1 MKIKL
6 SSVLVDD
13 QAKAEKFYTNI
24 LGFSKKQ
31 DIPLGEYRWLTVV
44 SPEAP
49 DEVELLLE
57 PNQFPPAQT
66 YQQQLLDAGI
76 PWTGFVVAD
85 VSAEYQRLLSLG
97 VEFTAEPTDMGTTT
111 IAVFHDTCGNLLQ
124 IYEA

>member
-13 QAKAEKFYTNI
+13 QAKAEEFYTNI

>member
-13 QAKAEKFYTNI
+13 QDQAEDFYINV

-31 DIPLGEYRWLTVV
+31 DIPLGEHRWLTVV

-57 PNQFPPAQT
+57 PNQFAPAKK
-66 YQQQLLDAGI
+66 YQAELLDAGI
-76 PWTGFVVAD
+76 PFTGFAVEDVV
-85 VSAEYQRLLSLG
+85 AEYQRLLGLG
-97 VEFTAEPTDMGTTT
+97 VKFTMEPTDMGTTT

-124 IYEA
+124 IYQV